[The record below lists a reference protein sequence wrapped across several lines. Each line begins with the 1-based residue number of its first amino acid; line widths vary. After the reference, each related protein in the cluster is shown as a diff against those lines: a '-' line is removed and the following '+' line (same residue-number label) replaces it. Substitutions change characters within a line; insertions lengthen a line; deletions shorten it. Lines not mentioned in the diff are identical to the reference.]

1 VDELVYTYV
10 VGLRT
15 PHPDRSPRFRLRL
28 HPCHQRSSCRSD
40 QAVAAVL
47 GTIISGVAVGLSLT
61 LYWQVRRRHQEAE
74 DRSRLVGYV
83 EAMVEGLEGV
93 ANVSSAMS
101 SEALDSD
108 IAEAKRQEWIEERLK
123 EEPAS
128 EQRMEELNEDNEKEH
143 PS

>member
-1 VDELVYTYV
+1 LLGYALPILIAALGSVFVYI
-10 VGLRT
+10 RAIN
-15 PHPDRSPRFRLRL
+15 
-28 HPCHQRSSCRSD
+28 D

>member
-1 VDELVYTYV
+1 LGYALPILIAALGSVFVYI
-10 VGLRT
+10 RAIN
-15 PHPDRSPRFRLRL
+15 
-28 HPCHQRSSCRSD
+28 D

-83 EAMVEGLEGV
+83 EAMV